1 MEVTVARK
9 IKIDFSGVDKEI
21 RSGGRAAHVPEGD
34 YLAKPVNAE
43 LRKSEKSGARY
54 LSWRFQ
60 VIEPKKYKGK
70 TLYDRTSLKPDALW
84 NLRNLV
90 HAALGKNIA
99 GKVVNFDPEVVYGK
113 PMMVTVEDD
122 EYEGKIRS
130 QIVDYQPKAKY
141 GEADEDDDEDDD
153 ADEEEEDDDEDA
165 EEEEED
171 EDLDDVD
178 VEEL

>member
-1 MEVTVARK
+1 MARK
-9 IKIDFSGVDKEI
+9 IKIDFSGVDTEI

-43 LRKSEKSGARY
+43 LRKSEKSGSKY
-54 LSWRFQ
+54 ISWRFQ
-60 VIEPKKYKGK
+60 VVEPKKLKGK

-84 NLRNLV
+84 NLRNLI

-99 GKVVNFDPEVVYGK
+99 GKVVNFDPEQIYGK
-113 PMMVTVEDD
+113 VMMITVEDD

-130 QIVDYQPKAKY
+130 QIVDYQPKDKY
-141 GEADEDDDEDDD
+141 EEGDDDEDEEGEDDDEEE
-153 ADEEEEDDDEDA
+153 EEEED
-165 EEEEED
+165 EEED

>member
-1 MEVTVARK
+1 MARK
-9 IKIDFSGVDKEI
+9 VKIDFSGVDKEI

-43 LRKSEKSGARY
+43 LRKSERTGGRY
-54 LSWRFQ
+54 FSWRFQ
-60 VIEPKKYKGK
+60 LVEPKKYKGK

-84 NLRNLV
+84 NLRNLI
-90 HAALGKNIA
+90 HAATGKNIA
-99 GKVVNFDPEVVYGK
+99 GKVLNFDPEVVYGK
-113 PMMVTVEDD
+113 PLMITVEDD

-130 QIVDYQPKAKY
+130 QIVDYQPADKY
-141 GEADEDDDEDDD
+141 EENGGGEDEDEDDEDEG
-153 ADEEEEDDDEDA
+153 DDE

-171 EDLDDVD
+171 EDEEDLEDVD